1 MEHMTQQLL
10 HISSV
15 FFMQQNELQEVKER
29 LNKELSRVTLIQDA
43 LVTAAQQ
50 HQDAVSQPIARR
62 RVPPR

>member
-50 HQDAVSQPIARR
+50 HQDAV
-62 RVPPR
+62 

>member
-1 MEHMTQQLL
+1 MPSSVEDSTMEHMTQQLL

-50 HQDAVSQPIARR
+50 HQDAV
-62 RVPPR
+62 